1 MTTYGTHA
9 SKNATH
15 QKDQAR
21 EDQVLNNAGG
31 FVFAL
36 DKWKQ
41 LDRFLILGAEGGTYY
56 VDEKKHVQKNVKSLE
71 ACIREDGPRTVA
83 RIVEISDAGRAPKN
97 DPALFALAV
106 CAGSNNPVTRRAAL
120 DALPKVA
127 RIGTHLFHFVAD
139 VEGQRR
145 WGRSLRTAVAK
156 WYTAKTADQVA
167 FQAVKYQQ
175 RDGWSHRDV
184 LRLAHPHAPSA
195 AHNATFRWITGG
207 RDGLDAPTKKGREMS
222 AELLP
227 EIIRAFDEIMRPGVD
242 VNRAV
247 NLIVQHGLPHECVPN
262 ELKGNAKIWE
272 AMLPNMGVTAVI
284 RNLAKMTSVG
294 LLGPMSN
301 GTRSVV
307 EMLGNREVLKK
318 GRVHPISVLFAMK
331 TYGGGHG
338 LKGSLVWT
346 PQREIVDALDEAFY
360 QTFDLIEPTGK
371 RHLLALDISASMAGA
386 LVQNTTL
393 SARDVTAAMAM
404 VTARSESAWHCMGFS
419 NTFIPLAISPKQ
431 RLDDVIAKISGL
443 PFASTDCSLPMLY
456 ASANKI
462 PVDAFVV
469 YTDNETYAGTPHP
482 FQALKNYRQQTGIN
496 AKLIVVGTDANP
508 FIIADPSDAG
518 MLDVCGFD
526 TAVPAIMADFVRGDL
541 ENVDTK
547 KAVS

>member
-15 QKDQAR
+15 QMDQAR

-56 VDEKKHVQKNVKSLE
+56 VDEKKHIKGNVKSLE

-106 CAGSNNPVTRRAAL
+106 CAGSNNPVTRCAAL
-120 DALPKVA
+120 DALPRVA

-156 WYTAKTADQVA
+156 WYTTKTADQVA

-184 LRLAHPHAPSA
+184 LRLAHAVPPTK
-195 AHNATFRWITGG
+195 AHDATFRWITSG
-207 RDGLDAPTKKGREMS
+207 RAGLETPTKKGKAMS
-222 AELLP
+222 TELLP
-227 EIIRAFDEIMRPGVD
+227 AIIQAFDEIMRPGVD
-242 VNRAV
+242 VKRAI
-247 NLIVQHGLPHECVPN
+247 NLILQHRLPHECVPN
-262 ELKGNAKIWE
+262 ELKGNPLVWE
-272 AMLPNMGVTAVI
+272 AMLPSMGITAVI

-294 LLGPMSN
+294 LIAPMSN
-301 GTRSVV
+301 GTKNVV
-307 EMLGNREVLKK
+307 AMLEDRGILQK

-331 TYGGGHG
+331 TYGNGFG
-338 LKGSLVWT
+338 LKGSLSWT
-346 PQREIVDALDEAFY
+346 PQREIVDALDTAFY
-360 QTFDLIEPTGK
+360 STFDLIEPTGK
-371 RHLLALDISASMAGA
+371 RHLLALDVSGSMGGST
-386 LVQNTTL
+386 VQGTTL

-404 VTARSESAWHCMGFS
+404 VTARSEKQWHCMGFS

-431 RLDDVIAKISGL
+431 RLNDVINAISGL
-443 PFASTDCSLPMLY
+443 PFSSTDCSLPILY
-456 ASANKI
+456 ASQNKI

-469 YTDNETYAGTPHP
+469 YTDNETYAGTLHP
-482 FQALKNYRQQTGIN
+482 FQALKNYRQQTGID

-508 FIIADPSDAG
+508 FTIADPSDAG
-518 MLDVCGFD
+518 MLDVVGFD
-526 TAVPAIMADFVRGDL
+526 TAVPAIMADFVRDGDKSI
-541 ENVDTK
+541 DI
-547 KAVS
+547 ARGMS